1 MASADLV
8 RIALLAGLLTV
19 PAGTATAQDNVVE
32 RGRALVSDMCSGCH
46 AIGRTGPSPRAAAPA
61 LRALDTRIDLDKF
74 TDRLREGLQSTH
86 ADMPSF
92 RFSRDDARAVVAYLR
107 SIQVP

>member
-1 MASADLV
+1 MASADIV
-8 RIALLAGLLTV
+8 RAALLACLLTV
-19 PAGTATAQDNVVE
+19 PAGTTAAQDDTVE

-46 AIGRTGPSPRAAAPA
+46 AIGRTGPSPRIAAPA
-61 LRALDTRIDLDKF
+61 FRALDTRIDLDDF

-107 SIQVP
+107 FIQAP